1 MNILLTDRLT
11 CPRCG
16 PEWGLV
22 FLAEEVVDRRI
33 FQGEFGCANCESRFM
48 VRGGF
53 GDLRIPEAVGAS
65 REDPVPPSADA
76 EPYAEPETDPEA
88 AVQMAALLGITSGPG
103 MVLIRGRRADNAQA
117 LAELVPD
124 IEVVAAHESQ
134 EGQPEARGVSRM
146 NVGTPMPFRSLGF
159 QGVVLS
165 PGAAP
170 DEVREGMRI
179 TAPMGRVV
187 VFRASEAEKD
197 LMEEGGFRIVLWQD
211 GVLVGQ
217 RERLPAAGVG
227 F

>member
-1 MNILLTDRLT
+1 MHILLTDRLT

-33 FQGEFGCANCESRFM
+33 FKGEFGCSSCESRFP

-53 GDLRIPEAVGAS
+53 GDLRVPDTAPAPPEAPERTTSGAG
-65 REDPVPPSADA
+65 A
-76 EPYAEPETDPEA
+76 ETDPEA
-88 AVQMAALLGITSGPG
+88 AVQLAALLAITSGPG
-103 MVLIRGRRADNAQA
+103 MVLIRGHRTKSAQA

-124 IEVVAAHESQ
+124 LEVVAAHESQ
-134 EGQPEARGVSRM
+134 VGQPEVLGVSRM
-146 NVGTPMPFRSLGF
+146 TIGTPMPFRSLGF
-159 QGVVLS
+159 QGVVLTD
-165 PGAAP
+165 GAAP
-170 DEVREGMRI
+170 EEVLEGMRI

-187 VFRASEAEKD
+187 AFHASEAEKD

-217 RERLPAAGVG
+217 RERLPSAGVG